1 MSNRKRYWHDFI
13 GFNYRMTNIQAA
25 VGLAQLEKFDQIL
38 KKKIQVFKIYKKYL
52 IVSDFFDLALEK
64 KRNKKFLLVSIHQT

>member
-1 MSNRKRYWHDFI
+1 MSNHKRYWHDFI

-38 KKKIQVFKIYKKYL
+38 KKKFKY
-52 IVSDFFDLALEK
+52 S
-64 KRNKKFLLVSIHQT
+64 KFIKIFNSK